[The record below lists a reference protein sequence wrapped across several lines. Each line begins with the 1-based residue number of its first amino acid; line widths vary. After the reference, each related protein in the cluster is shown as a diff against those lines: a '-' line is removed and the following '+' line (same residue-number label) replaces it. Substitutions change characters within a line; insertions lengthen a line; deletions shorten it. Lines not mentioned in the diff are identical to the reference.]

1 MLLNNS
7 VIDLQLTTTNETFQ
21 HSVRHVHHGR
31 MSLFKLESI
40 QGLKIWFLFLHICLF
55 TENCDF
61 FLLRHFMTGNAK
73 LGSVVCGQDL
83 KTSNLGLLR
92 SFSVVELC
100 CTCVMVDSTKA
111 LRSENLFS
119 RKSQRYKGCTSNPI
133 DIRHSTSALT
143 ITIIDIITMISII

>member
-1 MLLNNS
+1 M
-7 VIDLQLTTTNETFQ
+7 I
-21 HSVRHVHHGR
+21 
-31 MSLFKLESI
+31 
-40 QGLKIWFLFLHICLF
+40 
-55 TENCDF
+55 F

-111 LRSENLFS
+111 LRPENLF
-119 RKSQRYKGCTSNPI
+119 RENHKDTKVVRPI
-133 DIRHSTSALT
+133 P
-143 ITIIDIITMISII
+143 